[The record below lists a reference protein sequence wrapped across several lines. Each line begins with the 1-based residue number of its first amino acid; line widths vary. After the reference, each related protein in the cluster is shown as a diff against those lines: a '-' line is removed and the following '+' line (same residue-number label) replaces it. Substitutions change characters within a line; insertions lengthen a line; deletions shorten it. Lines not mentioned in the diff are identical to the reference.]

1 MAKMSD
7 ISPST
12 AVRYAGKRIRE
23 LLFAP
28 FDLKFILYVSSI
40 SPFGRKDDPRL
51 LELKRLKPYYKGT
64 RLLTALGVALVLLSL
79 LLPFTVFFVGLS
91 GFYVLLIAYIIMFIA
106 VSVAGVFFE
115 AVTDAVFAI
124 EHETKA
130 TLPEAAR
137 EFFGHL
143 KDDPGYVI
151 RYMLI
156 KLAADMFLMAVVMAL
171 YLPALL
177 GAIVMLQSLTV
188 AVTEGATNLG
198 PMMTPWLFAIAFLL
212 IMAVF
217 LTGMLSVPISAFYGY
232 YTEYAVKAMRTE
244 PAYAR

>member
-12 AVRYAGKRIRE
+12 AVRYAGKRTRE
-23 LLFAP
+23 LLFEP

-40 SPFGRKDDPRL
+40 SPFGRMDDPRL

-64 RLLTALGVALVLLSL
+64 KLLTALAVVLVLLSL

-91 GFYVLLIAYIIMFIA
+91 GFYVLLISYIIIIIV
-106 VSVAGVFFE
+106 VSIAGVFFE
-115 AVTDAVFAI
+115 AVMDAIFAI
-124 EHETKA
+124 RHESKA
-130 TLPEAAR
+130 TLPEATR
-137 EFFGHL
+137 VFFRYL

-156 KLAADMFLMAVVMAL
+156 KLAVDMFLMAAVMAL

-177 GAIVMLQSLTV
+177 GAIVMLRSLTV
-188 AVTEGATNLG
+188 ALAEGTTNLG
-198 PMMTPWLFAIAFLL
+198 PMMTPWLIAIAFML
-212 IMAVF
+212 ILAVF
-217 LTGMLSVPISAFYGY
+217 LTGMLSVPISSFYGY

-244 PAYAR
+244 PAYAQ